1 MGFPGSARFFPCCE
15 SIGRDSIHH
24 PQAMG
29 VVSLLKRVANKASS
43 LGISKIRIS
52 INIRML

>member
-1 MGFPGSARFFPCCE
+1 
-15 SIGRDSIHH
+15 
-24 PQAMG
+24 MG